1 MKEVEKWYRL
11 RICIY
16 IDGIVKRH
24 EGFIYQVQKC
34 LNMLTLW
41 KFQNGNESMWILLI
55 GLWVCDVYDYDV
67 HVVRSQIK
75 DVILTFKVR
84 TIYNNLNKLFMTVKL
99 FLFF

>member
-1 MKEVEKWYRL
+1 MENKEREKNRSLSKPWPCSLKEVEKWYRL

-16 IDGIVKRH
+16 IDWIVKRH

-55 GLWVCDVYDYDV
+55 GLWVRDVYDYDGW
-67 HVVRSQIK
+67 
-75 DVILTFKVR
+75 
-84 TIYNNLNKLFMTVKL
+84 
-99 FLFF
+99 